1 MPPPPP
7 RRSMLHLA
15 APPPS
20 PNRRGAPSSAP
31 VPSSPHRRHLS
42 VFPAPPPPR
51 HHKPRRSPRCE
62 PPRVSL
68 GRRDAPG
75 LADPG
80 SVYLRALPEKS
91 IPCIA
96 PFEVIDTDSTLAYH
110 DGEVIAAAT
119 SPLRGTGNRCPSREG
134 GSKGSTNPGP
144 MMRRCPNHLSLLPL
158 SPPGFSICPRC
169 TPCQGVYQ
177 KGIQHGLRR
186 RR

>member
-1 MPPPPP
+1 VGIGAGEVHTGGCRCMPPPPP

-134 GSKGSTNPGP
+134 GSKGSTKPGAHDAKVP
-144 MMRRCPNHLSLLPL
+144 QPPL
-158 SPPGFSICPRC
+158 APAPLTS
-169 TPCQGVYQ
+169 GV
-177 KGIQHGLRR
+177 
-186 RR
+186 